1 MRASSPRKQETAE
14 DLTREIRGKQF
25 SELKDFW
32 LEYTQEGKDNQAA
45 RKLCWCDRYFL
56 LVAILKRADAFRPW
70 IFERCREVESSP
82 DDHLDLWARE
92 HYKSSIITFAGTIQ
106 EVLRDP
112 EITVAIFS
120 HTKPIA
126 KAFLRQIQ
134 REFENNEDLK
144 ALFPDILWANPEKEA
159 RQWSLDG
166 GITVKRKGNPK
177 EATIEA
183 HGLVDGQPT
192 SRHFKLRVYNDVVV
206 PESVSTPE
214 QIERTTEAWSLSDN
228 LGAKGG
234 RRWHEG
240 TRYHYAD
247 TYATIMKRG
256 IRERVYPATHD
267 GTKTGRPV
275 LFSQKE
281 WDRKLLTQ
289 SESTIACQQLLNPLS
304 GSVRLFNVEDL
315 QDWYVRPD
323 ALMAY
328 LMVDPARS
336 KKKDS
341 ANTAMAIIGV
351 DEFSKKYLLDGFDH
365 QMDLME
371 RWQNMRDLWVK
382 WRRAPGVQGIKVG
395 YEVYGAQADMDYF
408 LERQRVEV
416 DCQFPIE
423 ELAWPNDGPGSKDD
437 RIQRLLPDI
446 RSHAF
451 HGPYPTDDENITPY
465 QVRMIASGYEHRI
478 SAKIEP
484 LDHEGKAYDLW
495 ERFKLQASMY
505 PFVDRKDLI
514 DAVSR
519 IYDMEPQAPQFIDS
533 RILEPE
539 VV

>member
-1 MRASSPRKQETAE
+1 MPSALLKKEP
-14 DLTREIRGKQF
+14 LTHLQRRLWQTPF
-25 SELKDFW
+25 SKLKDTW
-32 LEYTQEGKDNQAA
+32 AEASALHGDAD
-45 RKLCWCDRYFL
+45 LCLVDRFFL
-56 LVAILKRADAFRPW
+56 LTQILNRHDAFRPW
-70 IFERCREVESSP
+70 IYERCREVEAAP

-92 HYKSSIITFAGTIQ
+92 HYKSTLITFAGIIQ

-134 REFENNEDLK
+134 REFEANSDLK
-144 ALFPDILWANPEKEA
+144 ELFPDTLWADPEKQA
-159 RQWSLDG
+159 SQWSLDG
-166 GITVKRKGNPK
+166 GITVIRRGNPK
-177 EATIEA
+177 EATVEA

-228 LGAKGG
+228 LGMIGG

-247 TYATIMKRG
+247 TYAIIMKRG
-256 IRERVYPATHD
+256 ITARIHAATHD
-267 GTKTGRPV
+267 GTRSGTPV
-275 LFSQKE
+275 FLSQEE
-281 WDRKLLTQ
+281 WEKKLLTQ
-289 SESTIACQQLLNPLS
+289 SESTIACQQLLNPLV
-304 GSVRLFNVEDL
+304 GSHRVFDVTDL
-315 QDWYVRPD
+315 QEYEVRPD
-323 ALMAY
+323 ALMVY

-341 ANTAMAIIGV
+341 ANTAMAVVGV
-351 DEFSKKYLLDGFDH
+351 DEHAHKYLLDGFDH

-371 RWQNMRDLWVK
+371 RWQNMRDLWRK
-382 WRRAPGVQGIKVG
+382 WRAAPGVQGIKVG

-408 LERQRVEV
+408 EERKKTEEVGFDIELLE
-416 DCQFPIE
+416 
-423 ELAWPNDGPGSKDD
+423 WPNDGPGSKDD
-437 RIQRLLPDI
+437 RIQRLLPDV

-451 HGPYPTDDENITPY
+451 HGPYPTDDETITPY
-465 QVRMIASGYEHRI
+465 QVRMLAAGYEHRI
-478 SAKIEP
+478 SSKIVAK
-484 LDHEGKAYDLW
+484 DQEGKAYDLW
-495 ERFKLQASMY
+495 ARFKIQLSMY

-519 IYDMEPQAPQFIDS
+519 IYDLSPQPPQFIDS
-533 RILEPE
+533 QLLEPE
-539 VV
+539 AT